1 MIQRIRKRNGKGRSM
16 LLVPIGLLVL
26 LLGAAAPALGVPTIS
41 IEPGSTFVETD
52 EFFDLQVMV
61 NADVDTFS
69 NFQIIIQFDPVIIEL
84 DTVFE
89 GDLYVQAGFQNLF
102 TVEEES
108 LGTWE
113 VFEVIFPFS
122 SFLTAPGEVSRLRFH
137 SLADGTTEIVFLSA
151 SVMDID
157 RVEILP
163 LDRIDGFVQVG
174 ADVGVEE
181 SEGLAPQ
188 WLMSPP
194 SPNPSRG
201 DTRVR
206 LVRPPSSP
214 DGAFDLSVYDTRGR
228 MVKRLTAQS
237 RATVSDFVWDG
248 RNGFG
253 AEVPSGVYFMILKTE
268 RETFRNKVVL
278 VR

>member
-1 MIQRIRKRNGKGRSM
+1 MIQRIRKRSEKVRSVS
-16 LLVPIGLLVL
+16 LVPIGLLIL
-26 LLGAAAPALGVPTIS
+26 LLGGAAPALGVPTLS
-41 IEPGSTFVETD
+41 IEPESTSVETD
-52 EFFDLQVMV
+52 EFFELQVMV

-69 NFQIIIQFDPVIIEL
+69 NFQIIFQFDPAIIEL

-89 GDLYVQAGFQNLF
+89 GDLYVQAGIQNIF

-122 SFLTAPGEVSRLRFH
+122 SFLMAPGEVSRLRFH
-137 SLADGTTEIVFLSA
+137 SLADGTTGIDFLSA

-163 LDRIDGFVQVG
+163 LDVVDGFVQVG
-174 ADVGVEE
+174 AEVGVEDG
-181 SEGLAPQ
+181 EGLAPQ

-206 LVRPPSSP
+206 LVRPPSTP

-228 MVKRLTAQS
+228 VVKRLTDQS
-237 RATVSDFVWDG
+237 DSMVSDFVWDG